1 MRCEG
6 PISIDM
12 AHFMI
17 KYEQFA
23 HPKYGGLNMNHS
35 RISGFQWAMTTF
47 IFFVIAYASPVILR
61 DFQQASGFKNF
72 VFSLNSLGP
81 FIAAIVCLLIFKHKK
96 EQLEGF
102 KLGINLKVI
111 ERLLLALIIPFVI
124 FTIGM
129 YSFNTFANSFILL
142 QAKDLSETIWTILI
156 GHLFMAFFIEF
167 GFRAYLLNIVE
178 RRLPF
183 LFANIGVSLLYLI
196 WDVNTAF
203 GMPYTM
209 YSAIYV
215 FSFSMIAGELVRGT
229 GGRAIYI
236 ATLFH
241 AFMSFAKVF
250 FFSEEIGDVFS
261 MQVLAYATAAV
272 ALVVVLVSLVK
283 RLLSP
288 RHKGDDDD
296 TPILNDQS
304 LEQEIT
310 EADANVDTETHHH
323 ADSKEATH
331 HIQEEEH
338 PHQEESVSQETRAR
352 AIVHD
357 EEPQAFNTRHNRLRR

>member
-1 MRCEG
+1 
-6 PISIDM
+6 
-12 AHFMI
+12 
-17 KYEQFA
+17 
-23 HPKYGGLNMNHS
+23 MNHS
-35 RISGFQWAMTTF
+35 RISGFQWAMTIF
-47 IFFVIAYASPVILR
+47 VFFVIAYASPVILR
-61 DFQQASGFKNF
+61 DFQEASGLKNF

-81 FIAAIVCLLIFKHKK
+81 FIAAIICLLIFKHKK

-111 ERLLLALIIPFVI
+111 ERLLLALTIPFVI
-124 FTIGM
+124 FIIGM
-129 YSFNTFANSFILL
+129 YSFNTFADSFILL
-142 QAKDLSETIWTILI
+142 QAKDLSESIWTILI

-167 GFRAYLLNIVE
+167 GFRSYLLNIVE

-203 GMPYTM
+203 GMPYTL

-215 FSFSMIAGELVRGT
+215 FSFSMIVGELVRGT
-229 GGRAIYI
+229 GGHSIYI

-261 MQVLAYATAAV
+261 MQVLAYATAAIAV
-272 ALVVVLVSLVK
+272 IVIVVSLIK
-283 RLLSP
+283 RLLTP

-296 TPILNDQS
+296 TPMFYDQQR
-304 LEQEIT
+304 EHDIEET
-310 EADANVDTETHHH
+310 DNEAHHH
-323 ADSKEATH
+323 ETRHHALNNHHHEHTHNHEHHEAH
-331 HIQEEEH
+331 NHDMDVDE
-338 PHQEESVSQETRAR
+338 ETRAR
-352 AIVHD
+352 AIVQED
-357 EEPQAFNTRHNRLRR
+357 EAPTENDHATNERASRLRR

>member
-1 MRCEG
+1 
-6 PISIDM
+6 
-12 AHFMI
+12 
-17 KYEQFA
+17 
-23 HPKYGGLNMNHS
+23 MNHS
-35 RISGFQWAMTTF
+35 RISGFQWAMTIF
-47 IFFVIAYASPVILR
+47 IFFVIAYASPIILR
-61 DFQQASGFKNF
+61 DFQQASGLKNF

-81 FIAAIVCLLIFKHKK
+81 FIAAIICILIFKHKK

-102 KLGINLKVI
+102 KLGLSLKVI
-111 ERLLLALIIPFVI
+111 ERLILALTLPLIIFI
-124 FTIGM
+124 IGM
-129 YSFNTFANSFILL
+129 YSFNTYGNSFILL
-142 QAKDLSETIWTILI
+142 QAKDLSETIWAILI

-241 AFMSFAKVF
+241 AAMSFAKVF
-250 FFSEEIGDVFS
+250 FFSEEIGDIFS

-272 ALVVVLVSLVK
+272 AVIVILFSLIK
-283 RLLSP
+283 RLILP
-288 RHKGDDDD
+288 HHKGDDDD
-296 TPILNDQS
+296 TPMFYN
-304 LEQEIT
+304 QEREAEIE
-310 EADANVDTETHHH
+310 EADRA
-323 ADSKEATH
+323 ATH
-331 HIQEEEH
+331 HEQPASEAQETHTEH
-338 PHQEESVSQETRAR
+338 AEPRHVNDTEHQLNVSEETRAR
-352 AIVHD
+352 AIVQED
-357 EEPQAFNTRHNRLRR
+357 EPQTLKRKHRHLRR

>member
-1 MRCEG
+1 
-6 PISIDM
+6 
-12 AHFMI
+12 
-17 KYEQFA
+17 
-23 HPKYGGLNMNHS
+23 MNHS
-35 RISGFQWAMTTF
+35 RISGFQWAMTIF
-47 IFFVIAYASPVILR
+47 VFFVIAYASPVILR
-61 DFQQASGFKNF
+61 DFQEASGLKNF

-81 FIAAIVCLLIFKHKK
+81 FIAAIICLLIFKHKK

-111 ERLLLALIIPFVI
+111 ERLLLALTIPFVI
-124 FTIGM
+124 FIIGM
-129 YSFNTFANSFILL
+129 YSFNTFADSFILL
-142 QAKDLSETIWTILI
+142 QAKDLSESIWTILI

-167 GFRAYLLNIVE
+167 GFRSYLLNIVE

-215 FSFSMIAGELVRGT
+215 FSFSMIVGELVRGT
-229 GGRAIYI
+229 GGHSIYI

-261 MQVLAYATAAV
+261 MQVLAYATAAIAV
-272 ALVVVLVSLVK
+272 IVIVVSLIK
-283 RLLSP
+283 RLLTP

-296 TPILNDQS
+296 TPMFYDQQR
-304 LEQEIT
+304 EHDIE
-310 EADANVDTETHHH
+310 ETDNEVHHH
-323 ADSKEATH
+323 ETRHHALNNHHHEHTH
-331 HIQEEEH
+331 VNE
-338 PHQEESVSQETRAR
+338 PHKAHNHDMDVDEETRAR
-352 AIVHD
+352 TIVQED
-357 EEPQAFNTRHNRLRR
+357 EASTENDNATKERASRLRR

>member
-1 MRCEG
+1 
-6 PISIDM
+6 
-12 AHFMI
+12 
-17 KYEQFA
+17 
-23 HPKYGGLNMNHS
+23 MNHS
-35 RISGFQWAMTTF
+35 RISGFQWAMTIF
-47 IFFVIAYASPVILR
+47 VFFVIAYASPVILR
-61 DFQQASGFKNF
+61 DFQEASGLKNF

-81 FIAAIVCLLIFKHKK
+81 FIAAIICLLIFKHKK

-111 ERLLLALIIPFVI
+111 ERLLLALTIPFVI
-124 FTIGM
+124 FIIGM
-129 YSFNTFANSFILL
+129 YSFNTFADSFILL
-142 QAKDLSETIWTILI
+142 QAKDLSESIWTILI

-167 GFRAYLLNIVE
+167 GFRSYLLNIVE

-215 FSFSMIAGELVRGT
+215 FSFSMIVGELVRGT
-229 GGRAIYI
+229 GGHSIYI

-261 MQVLAYATAAV
+261 MQVLAYATAAIAV
-272 ALVVVLVSLVK
+272 IVIVVSLIK
-283 RLLSP
+283 RLLTP

-296 TPILNDQS
+296 TPMFYDQQREHDIEETDNEAHHHETRHHALNNHNHEHAHVNEPHEPHNHDM
-304 LEQEIT
+304 
-310 EADANVDTETHHH
+310 NVDE
-323 ADSKEATH
+323 
-331 HIQEEEH
+331 
-338 PHQEESVSQETRAR
+338 ETRAR
-352 AIVHD
+352 AIVQED
-357 EEPQAFNTRHNRLRR
+357 EAPTEDDHATKERASRLRR